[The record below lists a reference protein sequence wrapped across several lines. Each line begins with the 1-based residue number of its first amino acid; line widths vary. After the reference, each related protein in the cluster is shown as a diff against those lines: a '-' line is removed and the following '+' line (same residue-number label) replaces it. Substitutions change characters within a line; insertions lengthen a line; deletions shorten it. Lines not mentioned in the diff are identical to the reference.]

1 MGNTIEIVI
10 GMAVKGDEG
19 FVGEVERIDLDPT
32 GTFAVQVALRPR
44 HEGGIARLIPMTA
57 LEVAPAEVG
66 PDGLRL
72 RCTLEEF
79 EQFPPVDVQ
88 GSR

>member
-1 MGNTIEIVI
+1 MGNTIEIAM

-19 FVGEVERIDLDPT
+19 FVGEVERIDLDPS
-32 GTFAVQVALRPR
+32 GTFAVGVALRPR
-44 HEGGIARLIPMTA
+44 HEGGIARLMPMTA
-57 LEVAPAEVG
+57 LEVA

-79 EQFPPVDVQ
+79 EQFPPADAH
-88 GSR
+88 GR

>member
-1 MGNTIEIVI
+1 MGDAIELAL

-19 FVGEVERIDLDPT
+19 FVGEVERIDLDAT

-57 LEVAPAEVG
+57 LEVAPA
-66 PDGLRL
+66 GLRL

-79 EQFPPVDVQ
+79 EQFPPADLQ

>member
-1 MGNTIEIVI
+1 MADAIEITL

-19 FVGEVERIDLDPT
+19 FIGEVERIDLDPS

-44 HEGGIARLIPMTA
+44 HEGGIARLIPMTT
-57 LEVAPAEVG
+57 LEVASAA

-72 RCTLEEF
+72 RCTLAEF
-79 EQFPPVDVQ
+79 EQFPPADVQ